1 MTRFKGTFIR
11 ASTGSN
17 TGHKRE
23 TFFPFKVRFDRTEK
37 TIEEVCEECETKTFC
52 QKLEMNVE
60 VSFLQHWTQG

>member
-23 TFFPFKVRFDRTEK
+23 TFFSFKVRFDRTEK
-37 TIEEVCEECETKTFC
+37 TIEEVCEECETKTFYNNL
-52 QKLEMNVE
+52 K
-60 VSFLQHWTQG
+60 